1 MKVNFFTKCR
11 IVAVILVLFATVNLS
26 ATEVGIGGALG
37 LRTYQTED
45 GLFASP
51 QIEGNVF
58 IDGEKFGMKIFLDFS
73 FNSSETS
80 TFNNTNTAV
89 SYNLKRAA
97 TKEGIGL
104 APYYFFKNNE
114 NFKIYAGPSLSVN
127 FYQTQLVYDY
137 TSAST
142 KDPKTENNYLQV
154 NLGLFLGAK
163 YSATEKLDVIFEI
176 PLETKFASTNFTYK
190 YNKTDMSDYNNS
202 SIGSGAN
209 TGSRISLTPKLGIVY
224 KL

>member
-1 MKVNFFTKCR
+1 MKKNVFTKFR
-11 IVAVILVLFATVNLS
+11 ITAAILVLFATVNLS
-26 ATEVGIGGALG
+26 AAEVGIGGALG

-89 SYNLKRAA
+89 TYNLKRDA

-114 NFKIYAGPSLSVN
+114 NFKIYAGPSLSLN
-127 FYQTQLVYDY
+127 FYQTQQKYDY
-137 TSAST
+137 TSAAT
-142 KDPKTENNYLQV
+142 ADIKTENNYLLV

-163 YSATEKLDVIFEI
+163 YSVSEKLDVIFEL
-176 PLETKFASTNFTYK
+176 PLETKLLQTNFTYRYSGTEMK
-190 YNKTDMSDYNNS
+190 NYQNS
-202 SIGSGAN
+202 SFGCGAN
-209 TGSRISLTPKLGIVY
+209 TGSRVSVTPKLGIVY